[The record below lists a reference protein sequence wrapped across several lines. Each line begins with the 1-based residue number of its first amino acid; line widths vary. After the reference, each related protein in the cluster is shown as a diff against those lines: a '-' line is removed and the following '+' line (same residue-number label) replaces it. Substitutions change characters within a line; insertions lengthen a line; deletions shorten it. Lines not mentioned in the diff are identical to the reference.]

1 MSEINK
7 ESCPMTAYYPDLYN
21 WNGVM
26 MDAASYAKHQQH
38 SQPAPE
44 QTVSSKEEPT
54 DTLDAIF
61 DAPQDL
67 RQIAADAIREDAED
81 AGQESSETVCEWR
94 TETQQLLLEEPKM
107 QYTGSGS
114 YRGSGSFVSSSYL
127 SSYLSS
133 YRTSQRSSGSFRLSS
148 GSLSAF
154 SMLGGYGLDLI

>member
-44 QTVSSKEEPT
+44 QAASAAEEPT

-67 RQIAADAIREDAED
+67 RQIAADAIREDE
-81 AGQESSETVCEWR
+81 ESSETGYEWKIQ
-94 TETQQLLLEEPKM
+94 TQQLLLEAPKI
-107 QYTGSGS
+107 QHTGSGS

-133 YRTSQRSSGSFRLSS
+133 YRTSQRFSGSFRLSS
-148 GSLSAF
+148 GSLSAL

>member
-44 QTVSSKEEPT
+44 QAATSAAEEPT

-67 RQIAADAIREDAED
+67 RQIAVDAIREDE
-81 AGQESSETVCEWR
+81 ESSETGYVWKIQ
-94 TETQQLLLEEPKM
+94 TQQLLLEAPKL

-114 YRGSGSFVSSSYL
+114 YRGSGSFVSASYL

>member
-38 SQPAPE
+38 SQPAPK
-44 QTVSSKEEPT
+44 QAATSAAEEPT

-67 RQIAADAIREDAED
+67 RQIAADAIREDE
-81 AGQESSETVCEWR
+81 ESSETGYEWK
-94 TETQQLLLEEPKM
+94 TQTQQLLLEAPKL

-148 GSLSAF
+148 GSLSTL

>member
-44 QTVSSKEEPT
+44 QAVSSAEKPT

-67 RQIAADAIREDAED
+67 RQIAADAIREDAEE
-81 AGQESSETVCEWR
+81 ESSETSYEWKIQ
-94 TETQQLLLEEPKM
+94 TQQLLLEAPKI

-148 GSLSAF
+148 GSPSAL

>member
-1 MSEINK
+1 MSETNR

-26 MDAASYAKHQQH
+26 MDAASYAKHQQY

-44 QTVSSKEEPT
+44 QAVSSQEQPS

-67 RQIAADAIREDAED
+67 RQIAADAIQEDTK
-81 AGQESSETVCEWR
+81 QESSETICEWQ
-94 TETQQLLLEEPKM
+94 TEVQQLLLEEPKIM
-107 QYTGSGS
+107 YTGSGS

-133 YRTSQRSSGSFRLSS
+133 YRTSSQRSSGS
-148 GSLSAF
+148 SL
-154 SMLGGYGLDLI
+154 SMLGGYGMDLI

>member
-44 QTVSSKEEPT
+44 QAASAAEELT

-67 RQIAADAIREDAED
+67 RQIAADAIREDE
-81 AGQESSETVCEWR
+81 ESSETGYEWKIQ
-94 TETQQLLLEEPKM
+94 TQQLLLEAPKL

-133 YRTSQRSSGSFRLSS
+133 YRTSQRSSSSFRLSS

>member
-44 QTVSSKEEPT
+44 QAATSAAEEPT

-67 RQIAADAIREDAED
+67 RQIAADAIREDE
-81 AGQESSETVCEWR
+81 ESSETSYEWKIQ
-94 TETQQLLLEEPKM
+94 TQQLLLEAPKL

-133 YRTSQRSSGSFRLSS
+133 YRTSQCSSGSFRLSS
-148 GSLSAF
+148 GSLSAL

>member
-44 QTVSSKEEPT
+44 QAVSSAAEEPT

-67 RQIAADAIREDAED
+67 RQIAADAIQEDAE
-81 AGQESSETVCEWR
+81 QESSETGCEWR
-94 TETQQLLLEEPKM
+94 MQTQQLLLEAPKT

-148 GSLSAF
+148 GSLSAL